1 MDEFVVLPKYKSPIK
16 QIFSVPNPQPAQWQ
30 FCMGALLK
38 YFVFLIT
45 LQRFLPC
52 FLFYAFVRIIGG
64 VDDTYCSCVLAVLN
78 FFEKSV
84 DKCPMGWY
92 YVFVVSNG

>member
-1 MDEFVVLPKYKSPIK
+1 MY
-16 QIFSVPNPQPAQWQ
+16 FSLHYND
-30 FCMGALLK
+30 
-38 YFVFLIT
+38 
-45 LQRFLPC
+45 FLPY

-64 VDDTYCSCVLAVLN
+64 VDDIYCSCVLAVLN